1 MIKQRYQQIKAAEGG
16 ALLSLVA
23 YFCIAILKLLVSFY
37 AHSEA
42 LRADGLNNFTDLIS
56 SITVLIGLQISRKP
70 SDQEHHYGHWKSEN
84 IASLVTSLIMVMVG
98 LQVCINAL
106 INIFQNETSMP
117 DPWAGLA
124 GLVSAGIMVFVYEFN
139 RRLARKVHSTALLAA
154 AKDNLSDVWTSLGT
168 AVAVIAAAL
177 KIPWLDNGAALVIG
191 GLILKTAWD
200 IFRDS
205 SFSLSD
211 GFDEKK
217 LVQYQQ
223 AVAQIPFVR
232 GVKKIRGRSYGDNI
246 FLEVVVLMDPDLT
259 VRRSHAVTEQIEHL
273 LQNKYHIFDVDVH
286 VEPTVN

>member
-1 MIKQRYQQIKAAEGG
+1 MK
-16 ALLSLVA
+16 
-23 YFCIAILKLLVSFY
+23 
-37 AHSEA
+37 
-42 LRADGLNNFTDLIS
+42 IS
-56 SITVLIGLQISRKP
+56 WK
-70 SDQEHHYGHWKSEN
+70 DQ
-84 IASLVTSLIMVMVG
+84 
-98 LQVCINAL
+98 
-106 INIFQNETSMP
+106 
-117 DPWAGLA
+117 
-124 GLVSAGIMVFVYEFN
+124 
-139 RRLARKVHSTALLAA
+139 
-154 AKDNLSDVWTSLGT
+154 
-168 AVAVIAAAL
+168 
-177 KIPWLDNGAALVIG
+177 GAALDIG

-223 AVAQIPFVR
+223 AVAKIPFVR